1 LEVVEIIYKQK
12 EVKKSMFFD
21 TKEDLLVTTNF
32 TQIAKSIIN
41 EATQLQRLDLCFDDY
56 IKAANIGSDPYL
68 AYENVFKNNAF
79 MTFKDLLELLKE
91 YSFFKDLRTFFGYLL
106 KSAYITGKLFFRTDK
121 SNKKISKEDDLSNL
135 MLKKEI
141 EVYSIAYFNFFKF
154 LITGKCF

>member
-1 LEVVEIIYKQK
+1 MKIEELEIENYKCINNKGMPLKFSDLNIFIGENDSGKTSLLEVVEIIYKQK

-91 YSFFKDLRTFFGYLL
+91 YSFFKDLR
-106 KSAYITGKLFFRTDK
+106 I
-121 SNKKISKEDDLSNL
+121 
-135 MLKKEI
+135 
-141 EVYSIAYFNFFKF
+141 F
-154 LITGKCF
+154 LVTC